1 MKSHAITTRQKQLLQ
16 IIYDWLKTEGHVP
29 SFEEM
34 KNELDVSSNQ
44 AVLDLLEKLEE
55 KKFIKRNEGL
65 ARSISILQ
73 KGFEALEVNPLV
85 NVVGLGSC
93 GPLVELFE
101 QKDVWVELSPE
112 VHQFSQELIIVRA
125 FGDSMVGAGIM
136 DGDLLLFMKAK
147 EFKDNEIVL
156 ARTLDGEGTVKRLIN
171 RDKKTYFQPENPK
184 YERIPITEETYIL
197 GKFIKNL
204 SRNYA

>member
-16 IIYDWLKTEGHVP
+16 IIYDWLETEGHVP

-44 AVLDLLEKLEE
+44 AVLDLLAKLEE
-55 KKFIKRNEGL
+55 KKMIKRNEGL
-65 ARSISILQ
+65 ARSINILQ
-73 KGFEALEVNPLV
+73 KGFETLEVNPLV

-112 VHQFSQELIIVRA
+112 VHQFSCDLIIIRA
-125 FGDSMVGAGIM
+125 FGDSMIGAGIL
-136 DGDLLLFMKAK
+136 DGDLLLFGKAK

-156 ARTLDGEGTVKRLIN
+156 ARTMDGTTVKRLIN

-197 GKFIKNL
+197 GKLIKNL

>member
-1 MKSHAITTRQKQLLQ
+1 MKTSLITPRQKQLLQ
-16 IIYDWLKTEGHVP
+16 IIYDWLKTEGNIP

-34 KNELDVSSNQ
+34 KNELGVNSNQ

-55 KKFIKRNEGL
+55 KKMIKRNEGL
-65 ARSISILQ
+65 ARSINILQ
-73 KGFEALEVNPLV
+73 KGYESLEVTPLV

-112 VHQFSQELIIVRA
+112 VHQFSGDFIIIRA
-125 FGDSMVGAGIM
+125 FGDSMIGAGII
-136 DGDLLLFMKAK
+136 DGDLLLFTKAK

-156 ARTLDGEGTVKRLIN
+156 ARTMDGTTVKRLIN

-197 GKFIKNL
+197 GKLIKNL

>member
-1 MKSHAITTRQKQLLQ
+1 MKTSIITPRQKQLLQ
-16 IIYDWLKTEGHVP
+16 IIYDWLKAEGNMP

-34 KNELDVSSNQ
+34 KKELGVSSNQ

-55 KKFIKRNEGL
+55 KKIIKRNEGL
-65 ARSISILQ
+65 ARSINILQ
-73 KGFEALEVNPLV
+73 KGYESLEAAPLV

-101 QKDVWVELSPE
+101 QKDVWMELSPE
-112 VHQFSQELIIVRA
+112 VHQFSHELLIIRA
-125 FGDSMVGAGIM
+125 FGDSMIGAGIL
-136 DGDLLLFMKAK
+136 DGDLLLFTKAK

-156 ARTLDGEGTVKRLIN
+156 ARTMDGTTVKRLIN

-184 YERIPITEETYIL
+184 YERIPVTEETYIL
-197 GKFIKNL
+197 GKLIKNL